1 MVASRKSSHRG
12 SEITLRHAWLAAL
25 GAFAVARRE
34 AVTAADIAME
44 ETTSL
49 RKRILAVAGDAGL
62 IARGGAITLREKI
75 EPVVARFSAEF
86 EARIAPVLDKLGVP
100 PNLVRTPRKARA
112 TKKSSNRRAAPRKVA
127 ERARARTNR

>member
-1 MVASRKSSHRG
+1 MVASKKSSHRG

-34 AVTAADIAME
+34 ALTAAEIAIE

-49 RKRILAVAGDAGL
+49 RTRVLALAGDASL

-75 EPVVARFSAEF
+75 EPAVARFSAEF

-100 PNLVRTPRKARA
+100 PNATRTPRKART
-112 TKKSSNRRAAPRKVA
+112 TKKASSRRAAPRKAA

>member
-34 AVTAADIAME
+34 ALTAAEIAIE
-44 ETTSL
+44 ETSSL
-49 RKRILAVAGDAGL
+49 RTRLLALAGDASL

-75 EPVVARFSAEF
+75 EPAVARFGAEF
-86 EARIAPVLDKLGVP
+86 ETRIAPVLDKLGVP
-100 PNLVRTPRKARA
+100 PNGTRTPRKGRT
-112 TKKSSNRRAAPRKVA
+112 TKKASSRRAAPRKAA

>member
-1 MVASRKSSHRG
+1 MVASKKSSHRG

-49 RKRILAVAGDAGL
+49 RKRILALAGDASL

-100 PNLVRTPRKARA
+100 PNLARTPRKARA
-112 TKKSSNRRAAPRKVA
+112 AKKSSSRRATPRKVA

>member
-1 MVASRKSSHRG
+1 MVASKKSSHRG

-34 AVTAADIAME
+34 AVTAADIAIE

-49 RKRILAVAGDAGL
+49 RKRILALAGDASL

-75 EPVVARFSAEF
+75 EPVVARFSADL

-100 PNLVRTPRKARA
+100 PNFARTPRKPRT
-112 TKKSSNRRAAPRKVA
+112 TKKSSSRRAAPRKVA

>member
-1 MVASRKSSHRG
+1 MVASKKSSHRG

-34 AVTAADIAME
+34 ALTAAEIAIE

-49 RKRILAVAGDAGL
+49 RTRVLALAGDASL

-75 EPVVARFSAEF
+75 EPAVARFSAEF

-100 PNLVRTPRKARA
+100 PNATRAPRKARA
-112 TKKSSNRRAAPRKVA
+112 TKKSSSRRAAPRKVA